1 MSESLRD
8 QLQANADKILSAK
21 AEEPAEV
28 VSEPVQAQEAPQA
41 APEESKPGRTAG
53 RARDDSGR
61 LLPGK
66 AERQAPSQV
75 TAKPAPQVAQNA
87 APAAPE
93 KLRPKYPT
101 TWKKDY
107 APHWESA
114 DPAFAEYLL
123 QREAEYAKGVST
135 YKSQWDQARPLLD
148 AIAPH
153 RQMLEQYK
161 IDPARQIDQYFQIHQ
176 RLALGSPQDKLAV
189 VAQMV
194 RDYQI
199 PIQHLLTQSQ
209 DGQFYLNPNIQP
221 SAPQITPEVIKQM
234 VSAEMQQA
242 QLNSQIETFRE
253 AKGPDGRPIYPYFE
267 EVRGTMAGL
276 LQAGI
281 AQDLPD
287 AYKRA
292 LLMPEHV
299 ELTAQELATQQ
310 AEQERAEAAQRQAQV
325 QRAKSAAVSVRT
337 QTPSALPAGEK
348 PKGLRDQIAQQV
360 AARLGG
366 GRV

>member
-8 QLQANADKILSAK
+8 QLQANADKILVSK
-21 AEEPAEV
+21 SEEPAPEA
-28 VSEPVQAQEAPQA
+28 VSQTVEAAETTPA
-41 APEESKPGRTAG
+41 ATEEAKPGRTAG
-53 RARDDSGR
+53 RARDESGR

-66 AERQAPSQV
+66 AERPQAPAQV
-75 TAKPAPQVAQNA
+75 TAKVAPAA

-93 KLRPKYPT
+93 KPRPKYPS

-153 RQMLEQYK
+153 RQMLEQYR
-161 IDPARQIDQYFQIHQ
+161 IDPAKQIDQYFRIHQ
-176 RLALGSPQDKLAV
+176 SLALGSPEQKLAV
-189 VAQMV
+189 LAQIA

-199 PIQHLLTQSQ
+199 PVQNLLSQGQ

-221 SAPQITPEVIKQM
+221 SAPQITPDAIRQM
-234 VSAEMQQA
+234 VSAEMQRA
-242 QLNSQIETFRE
+242 QLNAQIQSFSE
-253 AKGPDGRPIYPYFE
+253 AKGPDGKPVYPHFE
-267 EVRGTMAGL
+267 EVLGTMAGL

-281 AQDLPD
+281 AQDLQD

-292 LLMPEHV
+292 LLMPEHA
-299 ELTAQELATQQ
+299 ELIAQEQATLQ
-310 AEQERAEAAQRQAQV
+310 AEREAAEAAQRAQQV

-337 QTPSALPAGEK
+337 QTPSALPTGDK
-348 PKGLRDQIAQQV
+348 PKGLRDEIAQQV
-360 AARLGG
+360 HARLGG

>member
-8 QLQANADKILSAK
+8 QLQANADKILAAK
-21 AEEPAEV
+21 AEEPAQKV
-28 VSEPVQAQEAPQA
+28 VSQPVEAQEAPQGTQD
-41 APEESKPGRTAG
+41 ESKPGRTAG
-53 RARDDSGR
+53 RARDESGR

-66 AERQAPSQV
+66 AAPAQV
-75 TAKPAPQVAQNA
+75 TAKAAPQAQNA

-93 KLRPKYPT
+93 KPRPKYPS

-135 YKSQWDQARPLLD
+135 YKGQWDQARPLLD

-153 RQMLEQYK
+153 RQMLEQYR
-161 IDPARQIDQYFQIHQ
+161 IDPAKQIDQYFRIHQ
-176 RLALGSPQDKLAV
+176 SLALGSPEQKLAV
-189 VAQMV
+189 LAQIA

-199 PIQHLLTQSQ
+199 PVQNLLSQGQ

-221 SAPQITPEVIKQM
+221 SAPQITPDAIRQM

-242 QLNSQIETFRE
+242 QLNAQIQSFSE
-253 AKGPDGRPIYPYFE
+253 AKGPDGKPVYPHFE

-281 AQDLPD
+281 AQDLQD

-292 LLMPEHV
+292 LLMPEHA
-299 ELTAQELATQQ
+299 ELIAQEQATLQ
-310 AEQERAEAAQRQAQV
+310 AEQEKAEAAQRAQQV
-325 QRAKSAAVSVRT
+325 QRARSAAVSVRT
-337 QTPSALPAGEK
+337 QTPSALPTGDK

-360 AARLGG
+360 HARLGG